1 MRYRWIISRD
11 WGGGEERE
19 RGDGLRVI
27 LEAFVFGNVWEVDRG
42 KLRFDLCKI
51 ESLADQYNGYMI

>member
-1 MRYRWIISRD
+1 M
-11 WGGGEERE
+11 
-19 RGDGLRVI
+19 I
-27 LEAFVFGNVWEVDRG
+27 LEAFVFGNVSEVDRG